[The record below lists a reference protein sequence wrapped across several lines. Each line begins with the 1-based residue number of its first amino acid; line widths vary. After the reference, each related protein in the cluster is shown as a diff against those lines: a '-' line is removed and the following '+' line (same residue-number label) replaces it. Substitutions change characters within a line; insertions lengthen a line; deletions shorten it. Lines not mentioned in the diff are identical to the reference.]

1 MVADIDPGKLQ
12 LFQFIL
18 FTKLEGAFTS
28 ALVHLGDRL
37 GLYRRRRT
45 VYVARARRVDDR
57 RRHLER

>member
-1 MVADIDPGKLQ
+1 MADIDPSKLQ

-37 GLYRRRRT
+37 GLYRAMANTT
-45 VYVARARRVDDR
+45 VPMTTTQRAMGS
-57 RRHLER
+57 